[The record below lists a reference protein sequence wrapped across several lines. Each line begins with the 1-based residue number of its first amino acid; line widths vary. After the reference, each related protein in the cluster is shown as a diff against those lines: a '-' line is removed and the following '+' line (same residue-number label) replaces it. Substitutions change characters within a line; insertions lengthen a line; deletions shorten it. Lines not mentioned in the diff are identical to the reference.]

1 MAGLWSRTM
10 LIIKSKYSNL
20 LNRSENPTETL
31 DYSYEQM
38 LQQLQNVKRGVAD
51 VVTAK
56 KRLEIQTQG
65 LEQNVVKLETQA
77 RQAVAAN
84 REDLARQAL
93 ERKAS
98 AQQQLQGLD
107 AQVQQL
113 AQQQDKLIDSQHQ
126 LEARI
131 EAFRTQKEV
140 IKAQYSAAEA
150 QVKIG
155 EAATGIGK
163 GMEDTGLAIQ
173 RAKDKTDELQARA
186 SAIDELTSAGSA
198 RGPDAA
204 GLDAARPRAGADLLV
219 GAGRRR
225 AGEAEGGGRHG
236 RRREAA
242 RRRRRTR
249 RGARTCGRP
258 ARGAAGGQARVVAVP
273 FTDIFFGRKKLK
285 EPAGDRLFALT
296 TAAVTL
302 DVECGLKPAGV
313 GAVVFKPL
321 SAGEFSQVDQDVEQL
336 LQAVAAG
343 SGSKLDRK
351 TDSFG
356 FEWVIV
362 QDPDLEDQVTAVHA
376 VADEFQARGFGAQLL
391 GAAFRFGDASHP
403 TYWIYGFKTGTFW
416 PFVPTGQ
423 KQERDNAREL
433 ELKAKLEPE
442 LPIEPDLSKWLGLF
456 DAPI

>member
-1 MAGLWSRTM
+1 MAGLWSRTT
-10 LIIKSKYSNL
+10 LIIKSKYSKL
-20 LNRSENPTETL
+20 LNRTENPTETL

-113 AQQQDKLIDSQHQ
+113 AEQQDKLIDSQHQ

-186 SAIDELTSAGSA
+186 SAIDELTTSGALEDLTQPGSTQLDRELAQISSSAQVDDELA
-198 RGPDAA
+198 
-204 GLDAARPRAGADLLV
+204 
-219 GAGRRR
+219 
-225 AGEAEGGGRHG
+225 
-236 RRREAA
+236 
-242 RRRRRTR
+242 
-249 RGARTCGRP
+249 
-258 ARGAAGGQARVVAVP
+258 
-273 FTDIFFGRKKLK
+273 KLK
-285 EPAGDRLFALT
+285 AEVGTGGDAKQLGDGGAPA
-296 TAAVTL
+296 AAPAPAA
-302 DVECGLKPAGV
+302 DPPEEQPADKPA
-313 GAVVFKPL
+313 
-321 SAGEFSQVDQDVEQL
+321 S
-336 LQAVAAG
+336 
-343 SGSKLDRK
+343 
-351 TDSFG
+351 
-356 FEWVIV
+356 
-362 QDPDLEDQVTAVHA
+362 
-376 VADEFQARGFGAQLL
+376 
-391 GAAFRFGDASHP
+391 
-403 TYWIYGFKTGTFW
+403 
-416 PFVPTGQ
+416 
-423 KQERDNAREL
+423 
-433 ELKAKLEPE
+433 
-442 LPIEPDLSKWLGLF
+442 
-456 DAPI
+456 